1 MSHFIIEKTEE
12 IDGQEK
18 KLYYK
23 GEMTWTTVFGQ
34 AEKYDTYEESSK
46 ILNQINAGPSND
58 GYIVEIPTYF
68 IIEKTQK
75 IQGQEKKLY
84 YKGEMT
90 WTTVFGQRKLYTTR
104 EKAEKDN
111 NVFLRDVLN
120 IHRDGRGSIVTE
132 DFG

>member
-1 MSHFIIEKTEE
+1 MFHFIIEKTEE
-12 IDGQEK
+12 IDGQEN

-23 GEMTWTTVFGQ
+23 GDYTWTSVVGQ
-34 AEKYDTYEESSK
+34 AKKYDTYEESST
-46 ILNQINAGPSND
+46 ILVKEAWD
-58 GYIVEIPTYF
+58 GYIVEISTYF

-84 YKGEMT
+84 YKGDMT
-90 WTTVFGQRKLYTTR
+90 WTTVFGQRKLYETR

-111 NVFLRDVLN
+111 DVFLRDVLN

>member
-1 MSHFIIEKTEE
+1 MFKFIIERTEE

-18 KLYYK
+18 KLYYTS
-23 GEMTWTTVFGQ
+23 EYTWTTVLV
-34 AEKYDTYEESSK
+34 ERKLYDTREDAEIDFKNLYE
-46 ILNQINAGPSND
+46 

-68 IIEKTQK
+68 IIEKIQK

-84 YKGEMT
+84 YRGEMN
-90 WTTVFGQRKLYTTR
+90 WTTVFNQRKLYQTR
-104 EKAEKDN
+104 EEAEKDN

>member
-1 MSHFIIEKTEE
+1 MSHFSIEKTEK

-18 KLYYK
+18 KFYYK
-23 GEMTWTTVFGQ
+23 GDYTWTTVIGQ
-34 AEKYDTYEESSK
+34 AKKYDTYEESSK
-46 ILNQINAGPSND
+46 ILVKEAWD
-58 GYIVEIPTYF
+58 GYIVEISTYF

-84 YKGEMT
+84 YKGEMN

-111 NVFLRDVLN
+111 DVFLRDVLN

>member
-1 MSHFIIEKTEE
+1 MSKFIIEKTEE

-23 GEMTWTTVFGQ
+23 GDYTWTSVVGQ
-34 AEKYDTYEESSK
+34 AKKYDTYEDANRD
-46 ILNQINAGPSND
+46 LNTVLFE

-111 NVFLRDVLN
+111 DVFLRDVLN

>member
-1 MSHFIIEKTEE
+1 MSKFIIEKTEE

-18 KLYYK
+18 KLYYE
-23 GEMTWTTVFGQ
+23 GEYTWTTVFGK

-46 ILNQINAGPSND
+46 ILNKIKYGLDDA
-58 GYIVEIPTYF
+58 GYIIEIPTYF

-84 YKGEMT
+84 YKGEMN

>member
-18 KLYYK
+18 KLYY
-23 GEMTWTTVFGQ
+23 ESEYTWTTVFGQ
-34 AEKYDTYEESSK
+34 AKKYDTYEESSK
-46 ILNQINAGPSND
+46 ILNKIKYRLDDA

-90 WTTVFGQRKLYTTR
+90 WTTVFGQRKLYETR

>member
-1 MSHFIIEKTEE
+1 MSKFLIETTEE
-12 IDGQEK
+12 LDGQEK
-18 KLYYK
+18 KLYYE
-23 GEMTWTTVFGQ
+23 GEYTWTTVFGQ
-34 AEKYDTYEESSK
+34 AKKYDTYEEASK
-46 ILNQINAGPSND
+46 NLYGVINSVG

-90 WTTVFGQRKLYTTR
+90 WTTVFGQRKLYETL

-111 NVFLRDVLN
+111 DVFLRDVLN

>member
-23 GEMTWTTVFGQ
+23 GDSTWTTVFGQ
-34 AEKYDTYEESSK
+34 AKKYDTYEESSK

-75 IQGQEKKLY
+75 IQGQEKRLY
-84 YKGEMT
+84 YRGDMT
-90 WTTVFGQRKLYTTR
+90 WTTVYDQRRMYKTR
-104 EKAEKDN
+104 EEAEKDN
-111 NVFLRDVLN
+111 DVFIRDVLN
-120 IHRDGRGSIVTE
+120 IHRDTSGSIVSE
-132 DFG
+132 VFE

>member
-1 MSHFIIEKTEE
+1 MSKFIIEKTEE

-18 KLYYK
+18 KLFYTS
-23 GEMTWTTVFGQ
+23 EMTWTTVFGQ
-34 AEKYDTYEESSK
+34 AKKYDTYEESSK
-46 ILNQINAGPSND
+46 ILNKIKFGLFDA

-90 WTTVFGQRKLYTTR
+90 WTTVFGQRKLYETR

>member
-1 MSHFIIEKTEE
+1 MFHFIIEKTEE
-12 IDGQEK
+12 IDGQEN

-23 GEMTWTTVFGQ
+23 GDYTWTSVVGQ
-34 AEKYDTYEESSK
+34 AKKYDTYK
-46 ILNQINAGPSND
+46 DANRDLNTVVFE

-90 WTTVFGQRKLYTTR
+90 WTTIFGQRKLYTTR

-111 NVFLRDVLN
+111 DVFLRDVLN

>member
-23 GEMTWTTVFGQ
+23 GDSTWTTVL
-34 AEKYDTYEESSK
+34 AERKIYDTYEDAV
-46 ILNQINAGPSND
+46 IGAGIE
-58 GYIVEIPTYF
+58 GYVVEIPTYF

-90 WTTVFGQRKLYTTR
+90 WTTVFGQRKLYETR

-132 DFG
+132 D

>member
-46 ILNQINAGPSND
+46 ILNQINAGPIE

-90 WTTVFGQRKLYTTR
+90 WTTVFGQRKLYETR

>member
-18 KLYYK
+18 KLYY
-23 GEMTWTTVFGQ
+23 ESEYTWTTVFGQ
-34 AEKYDTYEESSK
+34 AKKYDTYK
-46 ILNQINAGPSND
+46 DANRDLNTVVFE

-84 YKGEMT
+84 YRGEMN
-90 WTTVFGQRKLYTTR
+90 WTTVFNQRKLYQTR
-104 EKAEKDN
+104 EEAEKDN

>member
-1 MSHFIIEKTEE
+1 MSKFIIERTEE

-18 KLYYK
+18 KLYYE
-23 GEMTWTTVFGQ
+23 GEYTWTTVFGQ
-34 AEKYDTYEESSK
+34 AEKYDTYEEASK
-46 ILNQINAGPSND
+46 NLDGVIRRGD

-90 WTTVFGQRKLYTTR
+90 WTTVFGQRKLYETR

>member
-1 MSHFIIEKTEE
+1 MSKFIIEKTEE

-18 KLYYK
+18 KLYY
-23 GEMTWTTVFGQ
+23 ESEYTWTTVFGQ
-34 AEKYDTYEESSK
+34 AKKYDTYEESSK
-46 ILNQINAGPSND
+46 ILNKIKYGLDDA
-58 GYIVEIPTYF
+58 GYIIEIPTYF

-90 WTTVFGQRKLYTTR
+90 WTTVFGQRKLYETR

-111 NVFLRDVLN
+111 DVFLRDVLN

>member
-23 GEMTWTTVFGQ
+23 GDSTWTTVL
-34 AEKYDTYEESSK
+34 AERKIYDTYEDAEIELK
-46 ILNQINAGPSND
+46 VGMGME
-58 GYIVEIPTYF
+58 GYVVEIPTYF

-90 WTTVFGQRKLYTTR
+90 WTTIFGQRKLYTTR

>member
-1 MSHFIIEKTEE
+1 MSKFIIEKTEE

-18 KLYYK
+18 KLYY
-23 GEMTWTTVFGQ
+23 ESEYTWTTVFGQ
-34 AEKYDTYEESSK
+34 AKKYDTYEESSK
-46 ILNQINAGPSND
+46 ILNKIKYRLDDA